1 MDTPFTFRDRAVTL
15 RFYEEDPV
23 ELRLY
28 LGDALEE
35 KIAAAVGHYD
45 APHTLE
51 EDVESFRSLVGA
63 EAADQLLER
72 LLKMRI
78 AAVAQRGGE
87 ADHCGLRNPHVLPQL
102 GRGHEHNLVIVR
114 HNTFCDAPVAF

>member
-1 MDTPFTFRDRAVTL
+1 MDTPFTFLDRAVTL

-51 EDVESFRSLVGA
+51 EDVENFRTLVG
-63 EAADQLLER
+63 EKTADRLLER
-72 LLKMRI
+72 AEPLDRLSVLELLSYTIR
-78 AAVAQRGGE
+78 ACREAQGKKLTALAEG
-87 ADHCGLRNPHVLPQL
+87 
-102 GRGHEHNLVIVR
+102 
-114 HNTFCDAPVAF
+114 